1 MSELGLVDQLH
12 DRLLSATPKLDLI
25 DSADLRGVVTH
36 VADDVAWV
44 AGLDQVGSEDLVRF
58 ESEALGMALDLG
70 PIQTGIVL
78 LTQAANIATGD
89 GVSGLHRLPSLPVGP
104 GVLGRTI
111 DPLGAPLDGGP
122 PLAGTPSSLFRSALE
137 FIERKDVD
145 QPLVTGVMV
154 IDAAIPIGRGQRELI
169 IGDRDT
175 GKTALAIDVVA
186 AQRRGDVVCVY
197 VLIGQPLS
205 RVLALQQELDRA
217 GAADNTVVIAAHASM
232 TPAMQYLA
240 PYAGASMA
248 EAFRDQGRDVLII
261 YDDLTK
267 HANAYRELALLLD
280 RPPGREAFPGDIFY
294 IHAELLERATARR
307 ADLGG
312 GSVTAL
318 PIVETID
325 SDLSGYIPT
334 NLISIT
340 DGQIYLDPARHERN
354 ERPAVDVGRSVSRI
368 GGRAQPEVVRKT
380 ARNLRILIARFEELE
395 ALTRVGLEVD
405 ASTERTIRR
414 GRVLRELLR
423 QPRLTFRP
431 ISEQVLT
438 LTAVNEGWLDDTE
451 PAVAKQIVT
460 AALDRARAELEA
472 VIAKLDSGMTP
483 EDNWSAPF
491 KRFIDEAGKA
501 SVGHETRTHAPSEA

>member
-1 MSELGLVDQLH
+1 MNDLALVDQLH
-12 DRLLSATPKLDLI
+12 ERLLAAGLRLDLNN
-25 DSADLRGVVTH
+25 SMGVRGVVTR

-44 AGLDQVGSEDLVRF
+44 AGLEQVGYEELVRF
-58 ESEALGMALDLG
+58 DSGALGMALDLARD
-70 PIQTGIVL
+70 QTGVIL
-78 LTQAANIATGD
+78 LTHAASVATGE
-89 GVSGLHRLPSLPVGP
+89 GVIGLGRLPSLPVG
-104 GVLGRTI
+104 GDALGRTL
-111 DPLGAPLDGGP
+111 DPLGTPLDGGA
-122 PLAGTPSSLFRSALE
+122 PLAGTASSLFRPALE
-137 FIERKDVD
+137 FVERKDVD
-145 QPLVTGVMV
+145 QPLITGIMV
-154 IDAAIPIGRGQRELI
+154 IDAAIPIGRGQRELM

-175 GKTALAIDVVA
+175 GKTALAIDAVA
-186 AQRRGDVVCVY
+186 AQRSGDVVCIY

-205 RVLALQQELDRA
+205 RVLAVRDELSQA
-217 GAADNTVVIAAHASM
+217 GVADNTVIIAAPASM
-232 TPAMQYLA
+232 TPGMQYLA

-248 EAFRDQGRDVLII
+248 EAFRDQGRDALIV

-294 IHAELLERATARR
+294 IHAELLERASARR

-318 PIVETID
+318 PIVETTD

-340 DGQIYLDPARHERN
+340 DGQIYLDPARHQRN

-368 GGRAQPEVVRKT
+368 GGRAQAEIVRKT
-380 ARNLRILIARFEELE
+380 ARNLRILISRFEELE

-423 QPRLTFRP
+423 QSRFACRP

-438 LTAVNEGWLDDTE
+438 LTAVSEGWLDDAGPTS
-451 PAVAKQIVT
+451 VRQIV
-460 AALDRARAELEA
+460 ALAIARARTEHPAMT
-472 VIAKLDSGMTP
+472 AKLDAGVTP
-483 EDNWSAPF
+483 EGDWVAAF
-491 KRFIDEAGKA
+491 KACVNTGRSD
-501 SVGHETRTHAPSEA
+501 GHEARAHDPATA

>member
-1 MSELGLVDQLH
+1 MSDVPSAERLN
-12 DRLLSATPKLDLI
+12 DRLRHVASHIDLMEGI
-25 DSADLRGVVTH
+25 RLRGVVTR

-44 AGLDQVGSEDLVRF
+44 GGLDRVGSDELVRF
-58 ESEALGMALDLG
+58 DSGALGMALDLG
-70 PIQTGIVL
+70 PAQTGVVL
-78 LTQAANIATGD
+78 LTRGAGVVTGD
-89 GVSGLHRLPSLPVGP
+89 GVVGLGRLPALPVGP
-104 GVLGRTI
+104 DALGRTI
-111 DPLGAPLDGGP
+111 DPLGSPLDDGP
-122 PLAGTPSSLFRSALE
+122 PLAGTSSSLFRPALE

-154 IDAAIPIGRGQRELI
+154 VDAAIPIGRGQRELI
-169 IGDRDT
+169 IGDHNT
-175 GKTALAIDVVA
+175 GKTALAMDVVA
-186 AQRRGDVVCVY
+186 AQRRSGVVCVY
-197 VLIGQPLS
+197 VLVGQPLA
-205 RVLALQQELDRA
+205 RVLTLQEELSRA
-217 GAADNTVVIAAHASM
+217 GVGDNTVIIAAHASM

-248 EAFRDQGRDVLII
+248 EAFRDQGRDALIV

-294 IHAELLERATARR
+294 VHAELLERASVRR

-318 PIVETID
+318 PIVETTE

-368 GGRAQPEVVRKT
+368 GGRAQPEAVRKT

-414 GRVLRELLR
+414 GRVLRQLLR
-423 QPRLTFRP
+423 QPRMAFRP

-438 LTAVNEGWLDDTE
+438 LTAINEGWLDDLE
-451 PAVAKQIVT
+451 PALAPKVVA
-460 AALDRARAELEA
+460 AALTRARAEIAGVVAGLDGGGIPEGDWVASFRRLIGEA
-472 VIAKLDSGMTP
+472 QSTGS
-483 EDNWSAPF
+483 E
-491 KRFIDEAGKA
+491 
-501 SVGHETRTHAPSEA
+501 HETGTHAPSHA

>member
-1 MSELGLVDQLH
+1 MTEAALVDRLH
-12 DRLLSATPKLDLI
+12 DRLLAAAPRLDLR
-25 DSADLRGVVTH
+25 SAVRVRGVVTR
-36 VADDVAWV
+36 VADEVAWV
-44 AGLDQVGSEDLVRF
+44 AGLDDVGYEELVRF
-58 ESEALGMALDLG
+58 DSGALGMALDLARD
-70 PIQTGIVL
+70 Q
-78 LTQAANIATGD
+78 TGD
-89 GVSGLHRLPSLPVGP
+89 GATGLHRLPSLPVGLN
-104 GVLGRTI
+104 GLGRTL
-111 DPLGAPLDGGP
+111 DPLGTPLDGGP
-122 PLAGTPSSLFRSALE
+122 PLGGAPSSLFGPALE
-137 FIERKDVD
+137 FVERKDVD

-175 GKTALAIDVVA
+175 GKTALALDIVA
-186 AQRRGDVVCVY
+186 AQRAGDVVCVY

-205 RVLALQQELDRA
+205 RILAVREELARA
-217 GAADNTVVIAAHASM
+217 GVADNSVIIAAHAAM
-232 TPAMQYLA
+232 TPGMQYLA
-240 PYAGASMA
+240 PYAGAAVA
-248 EAFRDQGRDVLII
+248 EAFRDQGRHALIV

-294 IHAELLERATARR
+294 VHAELLERASARR
-307 ADLGG
+307 KDLGG

-318 PIVETID
+318 PIVETTD

-368 GGRAQPEVVRKT
+368 GGRAQADIVRKT

-423 QPRLTFRP
+423 QSRFTCRP
-431 ISEQVLT
+431 ISEQMLT
-438 LTAVNEGWLDDTE
+438 LTAVGEGWLDGTD
-451 PAVAKQIVT
+451 PVT
-460 AALDRARAELEA
+460 GRQVVGRALDRARAEMA
-472 VIAKLDSGMTP
+472 DAMRWLDDGMTP
-483 EDNWSAPF
+483 EGDWAGSFKACVDAALKRGEHDAGAHASAQ
-491 KRFIDEAGKA
+491 A
-501 SVGHETRTHAPSEA
+501 

>member
-1 MSELGLVDQLH
+1 MSDLA
-12 DRLLSATPKLDLI
+12 DRLHQPLLTAASKLNLL
-25 DSADLRGVVTH
+25 DSLKARGVVTR

-44 AGLDQVGSEDLVRF
+44 AGLDRVGYEELVQF
-58 ESEALGMALDLG
+58 DSSALGMALDLG
-70 PIQTGIVL
+70 PSQTGVVL
-78 LTQAANIATGD
+78 LTYGTNIATGD
-89 GVSGLHRLPSLPVGP
+89 GVTGLQRLPWLPVGP
-104 GVLGRTI
+104 GALGRTI

-122 PLAGTPSSLFRSALE
+122 PLAGAPSILFRPALE
-137 FIERKDVD
+137 FIERKEVD
-145 QPLVTGVMV
+145 HPLLTGVMV
-154 IDAAIPIGRGQRELI
+154 IDAAIPVGRGQRELI
-169 IGDRDT
+169 IGDHDT

-186 AQRRGDVVCVY
+186 AQQRGDVVCVY
-197 VLIGQPLS
+197 VLIGQPQS
-205 RVLALQQELDRA
+205 RVLALQEELARA
-217 GAADNTVVIAAHASM
+217 GVADNTVVVAAHAST

-240 PYAGASMA
+240 PYAGAAMA
-248 EAFRDQGRDVLII
+248 EAFRDQGRDALIV

-294 IHAELLERATARR
+294 IHAELLERASARR

-318 PIVETID
+318 PIVETTD

-405 ASTERTIRR
+405 ASTDRTIRR

-423 QPRLTFRP
+423 QPRVTLRR

-438 LTAVNEGWLDDTE
+438 LTAVGEGWLDGTE
-451 PAVAKQIVT
+451 PAIARQIIA
-460 AALDRARAELEA
+460 AALDRARAEIPGLFG
-472 VIAKLDSGMTP
+472 KLDSGATP
-483 EDNWSAPF
+483 EGTWAAPF

-501 SVGHETRTHAPSEA
+501 SVGHETRTHAASEA

>member
-1 MSELGLVDQLH
+1 MSDHAIVDRLH
-12 DRLLSATPKLDLI
+12 DRVLAAASQLDLMH
-25 DSADLRGVVTH
+25 SVGVRGVVTR

-44 AGLDQVGSEDLVRF
+44 AGLDQVGYEELVRF
-58 ESEALGMALDLG
+58 DSGALGMALDLG
-70 PIQTGIVL
+70 TDQTGVVL
-78 LTQAANIATGD
+78 LTHGANVTTGD
-89 GVSGLHRLPSLPVGP
+89 GAIGLRRLPSLPVGP
-104 GVLGRTI
+104 DALGHTL
-111 DPLGAPLDGGP
+111 DPLGTPLDGGP
-122 PLAGTPSSLFRSALE
+122 PLTGTASSLFRPALE
-137 FIERKDVD
+137 FVERKDVD
-145 QPLVTGVMV
+145 QPLITGIMV

-175 GKTALAIDVVA
+175 GKTALAIDAVA
-186 AQRRGDVVCVY
+186 AQRPGEVACVY

-205 RVLALQQELDRA
+205 RVLSVREELSQA
-217 GAADNTVVIAAHASM
+217 GVADNTVIIAAPASM
-232 TPAMQYLA
+232 SPGMQYLA

-248 EAFRDQGRDVLII
+248 EAFQDQGRDALIV

-294 IHAELLERATARR
+294 IHAELLERANARR

-318 PIVETID
+318 PIVETTD

-368 GGRAQPEVVRKT
+368 GGRAQAEIVRKT
-380 ARNLRILIARFEELE
+380 ARNLRILISRFEELE

-405 ASTERTIRR
+405 ASTQRTIRR
-414 GRVLRELLR
+414 GRILRELLR
-423 QPRLTFRP
+423 QPRFARRP

-438 LTAVNEGWLDDTE
+438 LTAVSEGWLDDAD
-451 PAVAKQIVT
+451 PAMVRQVVS
-460 AALDRARAELEA
+460 AALGRARAEQP
-472 VIAKLDSGMTP
+472 GMTNRLDAGLLP
-483 EDNWSAPF
+483 EGEWAAAF
-491 KRFIDEAGKA
+491 KAFIDVRERA
-501 SVGHETRTHAPSEA
+501 